1 MRTIPD
7 DAVIDGRYQV
17 IGHVGTGGMAE
28 VYCAQDL
35 QLGRKVALKVLH
47 ERFAA
52 DAEFVERF
60 RREASA
66 AAGLQHQ
73 HVVSVYDRGEWDDT
87 SYIAMEYV
95 AGRTLK
101 ELVQETDPPS
111 PLASQR
117 AVDLTVQI
125 LRAAR
130 FAHRRGVIHRDFK
143 PQNVIVDDEDR
154 AKVTDF
160 GIARAGAS
168 DMTQT
173 GSIMGT
179 AQYLSPEQAQGHA
192 VTARSDLY
200 SIGIVLYE
208 LLTGRVP
215 FEAEAAVT
223 IALKQVSEAPE
234 PPSHINPKVTPE
246 LEAVVL
252 RALAKDPADRFA
264 DADEF
269 IAALEAAGSRIPSA
283 AQIAAAESAAAAA
296 TAAGVP
302 AAALAAGGISAP
314 PPPPPRHPA
323 TGVYPASPPY
333 RELQRE
339 VVPPPPPPPRR
350 KRPRWPWLVAAAVLL
365 IGAVAAVALVLAPP
379 NRTQVPSVVGS
390 SISVATTRLQN
401 DGFEV
406 AYVRDNSDK
415 PRNTVIGQ
423 QPGAGS
429 IADEGSTV
437 TLNISDGRAITAVPD
452 VVGDGRRTAR
462 QKLLAAGFLVD
473 EVPTPS
479 DTVKVDRVIAQQPPA
494 PAQAQQGATIAIQ
507 VSTGPEQLAVV
518 DVTGKTEDEARTA
531 LENAGFKVAVQR
543 KEDASAD
550 PGTVLA
556 QNPTGGQAARGS
568 TVTLTVAIQPKQI
581 AVPDVV
587 GRSQNN
593 ATKTLSGRGFEVTV
607 EEVTV
612 DTPDQDGLVQKQD
625 PPAAA
630 DKKVDRGSTVT
641 ITVGRFDPAL
651 NPDPSVT
658 TTTPAAS
665 TTTGPAAPGP

>member
-1 MRTIPD
+1 MRTIPN

-17 IGHVGTGGMAE
+17 MAHLGTGGMAE

-60 RREASA
+60 RREASS

-73 HVVSVYDRGEWDDT
+73 HVVSVYDRGEWDGT

-95 AGRTLK
+95 PGRTLK
-101 ELVQETDPPS
+101 QLVHDS
-111 PLASQR
+111 GPLESQR
-117 AVDLTVQI
+117 AVDLTVQV

-130 FAHRRGVIHRDFK
+130 FAHRRGIIHRDFK

-200 SIGIVLYE
+200 SIGIILYE

-223 IALKQVSEAPE
+223 IALKQVSEAPV
-234 PPSHINPKVTPE
+234 PPSQINHAVTPE

-252 RALAKDPADRFA
+252 RALEKDPADRFA

-283 AQIAAAESAAAAA
+283 AHIAAAEAAAMAAAAL
-296 TAAGVP
+296 P
-302 AAALAAGGISAP
+302 AAALPGAIAP
-314 PPPPPRHPA
+314 PPPPPMPS
-323 TGVYPASPPY
+323 TGVYSAGPTY
-333 RELQRE
+333 REVERE
-339 VVPPPPPPPRR
+339 VAPVPPPRR
-350 KRPRWPWLVAAAVLL
+350 RPRWPWLLAGAVLL
-365 IGAVAAVALVLAPP
+365 IALVAGVALLVAPP
-379 NRTQVPSVVGS
+379 ARTQVPNVVGS
-390 SISVATTRLQN
+390 SISVATQRLQN

-406 AYVRDNSDK
+406 AYLRDNSDK
-415 PRNTVIGQ
+415 PRNTVLGQ
-423 QPGAGS
+423 RPTGGSVADDGA
-429 IADEGSTV
+429 TV
-437 TLNISDGRAITAVPD
+437 TLNISDGPAISAVPD
-452 VVGDGRRTAR
+452 VAGLGRRAARTA
-462 QKLLAAGFLVD
+462 LIDAGFLVD

-479 DTVKVDRVIAQQPPA
+479 DTVKKDRVISEEPSGRSQAAQGTTVQLL
-494 PAQAQQGATIAIQ
+494 I
-507 VSTGPEQLAVV
+507 STGPEQVAVV

-531 LENAGFKVAVQR
+531 LEAAGFRVAVKQQ
-543 KEDASAD
+543 EDAGET
-550 PGTVLA
+550 PGTVLV
-556 QNPTGGQAARGS
+556 QNPAGGRAARGS
-568 TVTLTVAIQPKQI
+568 TVTITVAIEPKQI

-587 GRSQNN
+587 GRSQNA
-593 ATKTLSGRGFEVTV
+593 ATKTLSGRGFEVAV

-612 DTPDQDGLVQKQD
+612 DTLDQDGLVQKQV
-625 PPAAA
+625 PAASSSQ
-630 DKKVDRGSTVT
+630 KVDRGSTVT
-641 ITVGRFDPAL
+641 ITVGRFDPQL
-651 NPDPSVT
+651 NPDPAVT

-665 TTTGPAAPGP
+665 TTTAPAAPGP